1 MTSLACRL
9 RVSQKSNENATRAQ
23 VKVRLNRT
31 RRQLGIILREFLG
44 FGLSCAGCCTPLL
57 EAPLGL
63 TVVPRALGTCMYLA
77 GGLEEGPVP
86 FVVPPHW
93 APLKISCYAAVLW
106 S

>member
-1 MTSLACRL
+1 M
-9 RVSQKSNENATRAQ
+9 SQKSNENAARAQ
-23 VKVRLNRT
+23 VTLNRT

-44 FGLSCAGCCTPLL
+44 FGLSCPGCCTPL

-86 FVVPPHW
+86 FVVPPHR